1 MAKKCDLCGRGATRG
16 ASRSH
21 SKIRTLRRQNINLQS
36 LTIEGVKMKVCTS
49 CMRTMNKPERIK
61 TKRKPS
67 LTKTEKAARA
77 EKVVKTKEAK
87 DKAREAKA
95 KDRGAKAKA
104 RKIKK

>member
-49 CMRTMNKPERIK
+49 CLRTMNKPERIK
-61 TKRKPS
+61 TKRKPA
-67 LTKTEKAARA
+67 LAKGTKLVKAP
-77 EKVVKTKEAK
+77 KK
-87 DKAREAKA
+87 AKA
-95 KDRGAKAKA
+95 KKAK
-104 RKIKK
+104 K